1 MFAQIAGT
9 SLHILRDGF
18 FLSSLFVLCSSDAHV
33 VFCLSQ
39 SVQRQLLC
47 TFCSFANP
55 VYSMFFMIGSAWSSG
70 ARPRRIVHL
79 STFVCG
85 QGIAY
90 WAQERQHSAWV
101 TAEVVFAVYWALERQ
116 HSL

>member
-1 MFAQIAGT
+1 
-9 SLHILRDGF
+9 
-18 FLSSLFVLCSSDAHV
+18 
-33 VFCLSQ
+33 
-39 SVQRQLLC
+39 
-47 TFCSFANP
+47 
-55 VYSMFFMIGSAWSSG
+55 MFFMIGSAWSSG

-101 TAEVVFAVYWALERQ
+101 TAEVFEEGIVYWALERQ